1 MSEENIKRVATMKFS
16 SNWDGPLKRVGILS
30 NQPYDGFIAIRLEF
44 GSLLSL
50 LPIVLFILLLWE
62 HIRFLKRHIATT
74 SSKRSQVTVIATV
87 AWCLGFWYST
97 YRYAKLGVHIL
108 LDMCL
113 IYANHLTISH
123 YTCIILIFLCLFASF

>member
-1 MSEENIKRVATMKFS
+1 MKFS
-16 SNWDGPLKRVGILS
+16 SNWDGPIKRVGILS
-30 NQPYDGFIAIRLEF
+30 KQPYDGFIAIRLEF

-74 SSKRSQVTVIATV
+74 SSKRSHVTIIATV

-113 IYANHLTISH
+113 IYANHLTSWVFI
-123 YTCIILIFLCLFASF
+123 YFLICA